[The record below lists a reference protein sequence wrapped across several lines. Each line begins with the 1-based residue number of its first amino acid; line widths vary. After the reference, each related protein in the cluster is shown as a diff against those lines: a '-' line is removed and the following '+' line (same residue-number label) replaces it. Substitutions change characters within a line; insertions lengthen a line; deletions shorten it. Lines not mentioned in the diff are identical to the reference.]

1 MESRQPVNET
11 IVVAVISALGLVLA
25 SALPAVLV
33 QAFRRENAQDHATVR
48 DRLDSIDAHI
58 GVVEAKVDHV
68 QYGLGSHLLEH
79 KLREERYPNG
89 NLGGTQTEGRSDK

>member
-1 MESRQPVNET
+1 MEGRASVNDT
-11 IVVAVISALGLVLA
+11 VLVAIISALGLVLA

-58 GVVEAKVDHV
+58 GVVEAKVEHV
-68 QYGLGSHLLEH
+68 QYGLGTHLLEH
-79 KLREERYPNG
+79 KRNEELHDGDTR
-89 NLGGTQTEGRSDK
+89 

>member
-1 MESRQPVNET
+1 MNDTVL
-11 IVVAVISALGLVLA
+11 VAVISALGLVLA

-33 QAFRRENAQDHATVR
+33 QAFRRENAQDHQTVR
-48 DRLDSIDAHI
+48 DRLDGIDAHI

-79 KLREERYPNG
+79 KLREERYPDGHTRRTEVEG
-89 NLGGTQTEGRSDK
+89 NSDR

>member
-1 MESRQPVNET
+1 VNDT
-11 IVVAVISALGLVLA
+11 VLVAIISALGLVLA

-58 GVVEAKVDHV
+58 GVVEAKVEHV
-68 QYGLGSHLLEH
+68 QYGLGTHLLEH
-79 KLREERYPNG
+79 KRNEELYDGDTR
-89 NLGGTQTEGRSDK
+89 